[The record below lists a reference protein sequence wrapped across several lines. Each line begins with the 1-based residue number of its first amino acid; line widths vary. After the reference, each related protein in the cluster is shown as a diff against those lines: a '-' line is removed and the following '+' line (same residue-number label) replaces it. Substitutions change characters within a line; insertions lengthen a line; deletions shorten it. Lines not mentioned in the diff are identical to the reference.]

1 MSHPL
6 IARNDDLRRLRNE
19 GYEIEV
25 SGGHVLVHVPYV
37 DETATVRI
45 GTLACAYTEQ
55 QPGVL
60 ARPQDHTA
68 LWVGT
73 PPCQRNGG
81 MMVGIKAS
89 DVSTQIRPGLVA
101 TIHLS
106 NKPRVDGGGQYIEPN
121 YYEKFKRYIGIVCP
135 PAESLDPTVRAA
147 TNRTIPVTD
156 DDAPFIY
163 TDTASS
169 RAGINAVSE
178 KLKPLT
184 IGIIGLGGTGAY
196 VLDFVAKTPVK
207 EIRLFDDDPFYS
219 HNAFRAPGAA
229 SLSDLE
235 AKPSKVGYY
244 AAMYGKMHK
253 HIKQYQ
259 TRIEA
264 ATLQLLDGADFV
276 FICVDNGE
284 SRRVIMEHLVGRGT
298 PFVDVGIGVNLVKE
312 ETSLVGTIRVTTAS
326 QAKCDHVLGGK
337 RVPLVAPAP
346 DDDYRRNIQ
355 IADLNALN
363 AVLAVIRWKKLF
375 GVYRDGER
383 EHHSTY
389 TVDCNLLTSDE
400 QPDAA

>member
-6 IARNDDLRRLRNE
+6 IARNDDLRRLRDE
-19 GYEIEV
+19 GYEVEV
-25 SGGHVLVHVPYV
+25 SHGYVLVHVPYV
-37 DETATVRI
+37 DSTRTVRF
-45 GTLACAYTEQ
+45 GTLACAYTDQ
-55 QPGVL
+55 GGVI

-68 LWVGT
+68 LWVGG
-73 PPCQRNGG
+73 PPCQRDGSV
-81 MMVGIKAS
+81 MLGIKAN
-89 DVSTQIRPGLVA
+89 DVNVQIRAGMVA

-106 NKPRVDGGGQYIEPN
+106 NKPRVEGGAGYVEPD
-121 YYEKFKRYIGIVCP
+121 YYAKFTRYMGIICP
-135 PAESLDPTVRAA
+135 PAESLDDTVRAA
-147 TNRTIPVTD
+147 TNRTIPIVD
-156 DDAPFIY
+156 DDAPFVY

-184 IGIIGLGGTGAY
+184 IAIVGLGGTGSY
-196 VLDFVAKTPVK
+196 VLDLVAKTPVK
-207 EIRLFDDDPFYS
+207 EIRLFDDDSFYS

-229 SLSDLE
+229 SFDDLDR
-235 AKPSKVGYY
+235 KPVKVTYF

-253 HIKQYQ
+253 HIRAHEV
-259 TRIEA
+259 RIEA
-264 ATLQLLDGADFV
+264 ATLHLLDGVDFV

-284 SRRVIMEHLVGRGT
+284 ARRLIMEHLVSGNV
-298 PFVDVGIGVNLVKE
+298 PFIDVGMGVRVSDEHAAL
-312 ETSLVGTIRVTTAS
+312 LGIIRVTTAS
-326 QAKCDHVLGGK
+326 SAKHDHVLGGK
-337 RVPLVAPAP
+337 RIPLAPPAA

-375 GVYRDGER
+375 GVYQDHER

-389 TVDCNLLTSDE
+389 TIDCNLLTSAE